1 MKRHGNLWPLIT
13 SEDNIRRAYIKAKR
27 HKSKHNGV
35 KKFKENVDENLKL
48 TRDILI
54 YKTFR
59 TGSYYEK
66 IIHEPM
72 KNGVDFLGYRHFDNY
87 KLLRKRTAKRV
98 AKRLAS
104 LEARYATGEI
114 TAEYCR
120 SALASA
126 KGWIT
131 WANTF
136 NFQRKVRLAELM
148 EWVALECKEVRESTV
163 LSST

>member
-1 MKRHGNLWPLIT
+1 MGETMLNL
-13 SEDNIRRAYIKAKR
+13 
-27 HKSKHNGV
+27 SKCDL
-35 KKFKENVDENLKL
+35 F
-48 TRDILI
+48 
-54 YKTFR
+54 
-59 TGSYYEK
+59 
-66 IIHEPM
+66 PM

-136 NFQRKVRLAELM
+136 NFQQKVRLAELM
-148 EWVALECKEVRESTV
+148 EWRLWNARR
-163 LSST
+163 

>member
-1 MKRHGNLWPLIT
+1 MEDIIYSFPGETNVPIGNFTSQWFGNLYMNEMNTFVKHELKIK
-13 SEDNIRRAYIKAKR
+13 DYIRYCDDFLLFHRDKKVLSDAVRSVKEFAWEKLR
-27 HKSKHNGV
+27 LTLSKCDL
-35 KKFKENVDENLKL
+35 F
-48 TRDILI
+48 
-54 YKTFR
+54 
-59 TGSYYEK
+59 
-66 IIHEPM
+66 PM

-104 LEARYATGEI
+104 LEARYAAGEI

-136 NFQRKVRLAELM
+136 NFQQKVRLP
-148 EWVALECKEVRESTV
+148 S
-163 LSST
+163 